1 MIVQVQIKNVYGNEL
16 IYPVNDVAVNFAR
29 IAGTKTLTREVIA
42 HIKALGVKVEVV
54 QAEVSL

>member
-1 MIVQVQIKNVYGNEL
+1 MYGNER
-16 IYPVNDVAVNFAR
+16 ICPVNDVAVTFAR